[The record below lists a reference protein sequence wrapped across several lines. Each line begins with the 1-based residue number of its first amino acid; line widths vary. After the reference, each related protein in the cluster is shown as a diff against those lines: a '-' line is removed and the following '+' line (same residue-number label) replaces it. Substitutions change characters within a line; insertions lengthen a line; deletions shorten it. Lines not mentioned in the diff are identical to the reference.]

1 MCFDFAPSGSFTT
14 PKPMLRGLAICC
26 LVLLARPEAGAAA
39 PPDSL
44 GRRDFLA
51 AFRRLSPLEQ
61 DEVLW
66 LARCIYSE
74 SNRPEEQRLVAWV
87 VRNRVETR
95 YRGDTYR
102 EVVLEPRQF
111 SAFNRPTPRRDLI
124 LSLTPRSTV
133 PGWQQALRI
142 ALEVFQAPPSARPF
156 PITVRHFYSPI
167 SMPTDDPPP
176 WASAGRPYRGPAVAH
191 IDPARLQF
199 FDGIDARLDPEPP
212 AYTSPPPTRP
222 ARLSRL
228 WDRLRP
234 SGRVPRPAR
243 PIPPQRPGHR

>member
-1 MCFDFAPSGSFTT
+1 
-14 PKPMLRGLAICC
+14 MLRGLAICC
-26 LVLLARPEAGAAA
+26 LMLLAQPEAGAAA

-51 AFRRLSPLEQ
+51 AFQRLSPLEQ

-167 SMPTDDPPP
+167 SMPSDDPPP
-176 WASAGRPYRGPAVAH
+176 WASAGQPYRGPAVAR
-191 IDPARLQF
+191 IDPARFQF
-199 FDGIDARLDPEPP
+199 FDGIDARIDPEPP
-212 AYTSPPPTRP
+212 AHTSMPPTRP
-222 ARLSRL
+222 TRLSRL

-234 SGRVPRPAR
+234 SGRVPRPVR
-243 PIPPQRPGHR
+243 PVPPRHPGPR

>member
-1 MCFDFAPSGSFTT
+1 MIRRRII
-14 PKPMLRGLAICC
+14 LWLW
-26 LVLLARPEAGAAA
+26 LLLFLGEVKAAA
-39 PPDSL
+39 SPDSL
-44 GRRDFLA
+44 SHIDLMA
-51 AFRRLSPLEQ
+51 AFRRLSLLEQ

-74 SNRPEEQRLVAWV
+74 SNRPEEQRLIAWV

-124 LSLTPRSTV
+124 LNLTPRSTA

-156 PITVRHFYSPI
+156 PITVRHFYSPL
-167 SMPTDDPPP
+167 SMPTNEPPP
-176 WASAGRPYRGPAVAH
+176 WARAARPFQGPAVAH
-191 IDPARLQF
+191 IDPERFQF
-199 FDGIDARLDPEPP
+199 FDGIDARLDPEPAPRTSVP
-212 AYTSPPPTRP
+212 ARP
-222 ARLSRL
+222 ARLSRR
-228 WDRLRP
+228 WDWLRP
-234 SGRVPRPAR
+234 SGRIPRPVR
-243 PIPPQRPGHR
+243 PIPPRRPGQE

>member
-1 MCFDFAPSGSFTT
+1 MPT
-14 PKPMLRGLAICC
+14 
-26 LVLLARPEAGAAA
+26 VLLLLLLLSLFAAA
-39 PPDSL
+39 PPADSSH
-44 GRRDFLA
+44 A
-51 AFRRLSPLEQ
+51 ASGERLSASAFEA
-61 DEVLW
+61 DEILW

-156 PITVRHFYSPI
+156 
-167 SMPTDDPPP
+167 
-176 WASAGRPYRGPAVAH
+176 
-191 IDPARLQF
+191 
-199 FDGIDARLDPEPP
+199 
-212 AYTSPPPTRP
+212 
-222 ARLSRL
+222 
-228 WDRLRP
+228 
-234 SGRVPRPAR
+234 
-243 PIPPQRPGHR
+243 

>member
-1 MCFDFAPSGSFTT
+1 
-14 PKPMLRGLAICC
+14 MLRGLALLC
-26 LVLLARPEAGAAA
+26 LILLPEAIAAT

-142 ALEVFQAPPSARPF
+142 ALESSRRRLRPDHSRSPCAISTAPSPCPPTIRPRGQAPVGPTGDRPW
-156 PITVRHFYSPI
+156 
-167 SMPTDDPPP
+167 PTSTPPGF
-176 WASAGRPYRGPAVAH
+176 S
-191 IDPARLQF
+191 F
-199 FDGIDARLDPEPP
+199 FDGIDARLDPE
-212 AYTSPPPTRP
+212 
-222 ARLSRL
+222 
-228 WDRLRP
+228 
-234 SGRVPRPAR
+234 
-243 PIPPQRPGHR
+243 

>member
-1 MCFDFAPSGSFTT
+1 MVRRTIFCY
-14 PKPMLRGLAICC
+14 LI
-26 LVLLARPEAGAAA
+26 LLLLPQARAATS
-39 PPDSL
+39 PDSL
-44 GRRDFLA
+44 SYRDLLA

-124 LSLTPRSTV
+124 LSLTPQATT

-142 ALEVFQAPPSARPF
+142 ALEVFQAPPSTRPF

-167 SMPTDDPPP
+167 SMPTHDPPP
-176 WASAGRPYRGPAVAH
+176 WAQAAPPYQGPAVAH
-191 IDPARLQF
+191 IDPQRFQF
-199 FDGIDARLDPEPP
+199 FDGVDVRLDPEQPVP
-212 AYTSPPPTRP
+212 SATLARP
-222 ARLSRL
+222 ARLLRL
-228 WDRLRP
+228 WKRQLP
-234 SGRVPRPAR
+234 AGRVPRPVR
-243 PIPPQRPGHR
+243 PIPPQRPSQQ

>member
-1 MCFDFAPSGSFTT
+1 MVRRIAFCWLLLCPTLPAW
-14 PKPMLRGLAICC
+14 AI
-26 LVLLARPEAGAAA
+26 A

-44 GRRDFLA
+44 SRYDFLR

-74 SNRPEEQRLVAWV
+74 TNRPEEQRLIAWV

-95 YRGDTYR
+95 YRRDTYR

-124 LSLTPRSTV
+124 LSLTPHSTT

-167 SMPTDDPPP
+167 SMPTSNPPR
-176 WASAGRPYRGPAVAH
+176 WAQAARPYRGPAVAH
-191 IDPARLQF
+191 IDPQRFQF
-199 FDGIDARLDPEPP
+199 FDGIDARLDPLPP
-212 AYTSPPPTRP
+212 AQTPTP
-222 ARLSRL
+222 ARPTHLSRFRN
-228 WDRLRP
+228 RLRP
-234 SGRVPRPAR
+234 SGRIPRPVRPVPPERPAR
-243 PIPPQRPGHR
+243 Q